1 MQSRRRLRPH
11 DRKRGIAIARPAPR
25 ADAKAITRL
34 VPRRDNRR
42 DRDVAKGIVRKD
54 AAAMA
59 KALVPRCAVSAPA
72 RWPGGR
78 RSGGSAQARA
88 LRPAS
93 PSEFGPSSAELV
105 ADARAGALGKL
116 DDVAAQAFATALI
129 AVAAS
134 SSQRTTHY
142 ARPGDSA
149 RRPSSAP
156 SRSIRDSRPARR
168 FGARRDGAP
177 VRRSPRRAVR
187 RNASSATPVFGAGR
201 IGYATRP
208 PNANLRSPRDDRADR
223 RLNSKGYAQCSHR
236 RSQSRASCQPASRS
250 AS

>member
-1 MQSRRRLRPH
+1 
-11 DRKRGIAIARPAPR
+11 
-25 ADAKAITRL
+25 
-34 VPRRDNRR
+34 
-42 DRDVAKGIVRKD
+42 
-54 AAAMA
+54 MA
-59 KALVPRCAVSAPA
+59 KALVARCAVSAPA

-78 RSGGSAQARA
+78 RSGGSAHAIAMRPA
-88 LRPAS
+88 LRRS
-93 PSEFGPSSAELV
+93 SGPGSAELV

-116 DDVAAQAFATALI
+116 DYVAAQAFATALI
-129 AVAAS
+129 AVAVS

-187 RNASSATPVFGAGR
+187 RNASGATPVFR
-201 IGYATRP
+201 CRP
-208 PNANLRSPRDDRADR
+208 ARLRHPAPKREPWVAPGDDRADG
-223 RLNSKGYAQCSHR
+223 RLTSKGYAQCSYR

>member
-1 MQSRRRLRPH
+1 
-11 DRKRGIAIARPAPR
+11 
-25 ADAKAITRL
+25 
-34 VPRRDNRR
+34 
-42 DRDVAKGIVRKD
+42 
-54 AAAMA
+54 MA

-78 RSGGSAQARA
+78 RSGGSAHARA

-93 PSEFGPSSAELV
+93 PSEFGPSSAEFV

-116 DDVAAQAFATALI
+116 DYVAAQACATALI

-187 RNASSATPVFGAGR
+187 RNASSATPVFR
-201 IGYATRP
+201 CRP
-208 PNANLRSPRDDRADR
+208 ARLRHPAPQARALDRPGDDRADG
-223 RLNSKGYAQCSHR
+223 RLTSKGYAQCSYR
-236 RSQSRASCQPASRS
+236 RSQSRASGQPASRS

>member
-1 MQSRRRLRPH
+1 MRGFRLGPVAWWAAIRRVCSRPCNET
-11 DRKRGIAIARPAPR
+11 G
-25 ADAKAITRL
+25 T
-34 VPRRDNRR
+34 
-42 DRDVAKGIVRKD
+42 
-54 AAAMA
+54 
-59 KALVPRCAVSAPA
+59 
-72 RWPGGR
+72 
-78 RSGGSAQARA
+78 
-88 LRPAS
+88 
-93 PSEFGPSSAELV
+93 PSEFGPSSAEFV
-105 ADARAGALGKL
+105 ADAL
-116 DDVAAQAFATALI
+116 ATALI

-156 SRSIRDSRPARR
+156 WRSIRDSRPARR

-187 RNASSATPVFGAGR
+187 RNASSRRQCFGAGR
-201 IGYATRP
+201 LGYATRP
-208 PNANLRSPRDDRADR
+208 PTREPWIAPWDDRADG
-223 RLNSKGYAQCSHR
+223 RLTSKGYAQCSYR